1 MDKNEPNAWEE
12 AAEIVEAFTTGT
24 DEAIDKL
31 IAQIAQAVR
40 DRATDS

>member
-1 MDKNEPNAWEE
+1 MKKNES
-12 AAEIVEAFTTGT
+12 EAFTTGT

-31 IAQIAQAVR
+31 LAQIAQAIR